1 MNTTRKEVRTPHT
14 MIIEDLMSRDIE
26 YDETKKPNRQHKLI
40 LDAYK
45 RGASPS
51 ILALEL
57 NLSRQR
63 IYQIINK
70 YKKTL

>member
-1 MNTTRKEVRTPHT
+1 MKSIN
-14 MIIEDLMSRDIE
+14 IQDLMGRNIE
-26 YDETKKPNRQHKLI
+26 YDETKKPKRQHQII

>member
-1 MNTTRKEVRTPHT
+1 MKSIDIHD
-14 MIIEDLMSRDIE
+14 IMSRDIE
-26 YDETKKPNRQHKLI
+26 YDETKKPNKRHRLI

>member
-1 MNTTRKEVRTPHT
+1 MNTTRKEVKTSHT
-14 MIIEDLMSRDIE
+14 MTIENLMSRDIE
-26 YDETKKPNRQHKLI
+26 YDKTKKPNKRHRLI

>member
-1 MNTTRKEVRTPHT
+1 MKFLYNMKSIDIHD
-14 MIIEDLMSRDIE
+14 IMSRDIK

-40 LDAYK
+40 LEAYK

-70 YKKTL
+70 YKKQ

>member
-1 MNTTRKEVRTPHT
+1 MKSIN
-14 MIIEDLMSRDIE
+14 IQDLMGRNIE
-26 YDETKKPNRQHKLI
+26 YDETKKPKRQHQII

-70 YKKTL
+70 YKK

>member
-1 MNTTRKEVRTPHT
+1 MKFLFSMKSIN
-14 MIIEDLMSRDIE
+14 IQDLIGRNIE
-26 YDETKKPNRQHKLI
+26 YDKTKKPKRQHQII

>member
-1 MNTTRKEVRTPHT
+1 MKFLFSMKSIN
-14 MIIEDLMSRDIE
+14 IQDLMGRNIE
-26 YDETKKPNRQHKLI
+26 YDETKKPKRKHQII

-70 YKKTL
+70 YKKN

>member
-1 MNTTRKEVRTPHT
+1 MKSIN
-14 MIIEDLMSRDIE
+14 IQDLIGRNIE
-26 YDETKKPNRQHKLI
+26 YDETKKPKRQHQII

-70 YKKTL
+70 YKK

>member
-1 MNTTRKEVRTPHT
+1 MNTTRKEVKTPHT
-14 MIIEDLMSRDIE
+14 MTIENLMSRDIE
-26 YDETKKPNRQHKLI
+26 YDETKKPKRQHQII

-70 YKKTL
+70 YKKN

>member
-1 MNTTRKEVRTPHT
+1 MKSIN
-14 MIIEDLMSRDIE
+14 IQDLMGRNIE
-26 YDETKKPNRQHKLI
+26 YDETKKPKRQHQII

-70 YKKTL
+70 YKKN